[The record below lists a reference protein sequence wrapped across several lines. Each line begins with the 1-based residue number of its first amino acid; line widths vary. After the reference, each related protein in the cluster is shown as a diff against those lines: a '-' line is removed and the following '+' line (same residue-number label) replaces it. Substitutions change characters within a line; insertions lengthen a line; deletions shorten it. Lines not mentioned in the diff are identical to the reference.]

1 MKRRSNPTGGSSRT
15 FLPVAL
21 LAASCFGIG
30 GFALAGET
38 QTIGAASAQDSA
50 KQKEADAEKQKT
62 ADAKKQKTAD
72 VKKQKAADA
81 KKQKDARAKTQDGI
95 TAKKRA
101 EAAKKEALKKAAQQ
115 EEALKSEM
123 AKKRSARSRL
133 GRKTAP
139 PESAKVPR
147 GTAVPRKPDAAPVP
161 SGNKADKPVF
171 GPDLSPDK
179 KKALQK
185 EYEDKVRASGQKQA
199 GKYGAIPRPPR
210 NPNAK
215 LGIEFGTEKHDF
227 GRARQGDQLTH
238 VFRMTSAGSEP
249 LIITQ
254 ASPTCG
260 CTLGEIKIRDGE
272 GAEPVL
278 YKFGEP
284 IAVGAGIELEA
295 TLDTGSKRNDTQ
307 VRIQVYSNDGT
318 AATTTLTLKASIQP
332 FIVATPP
339 YLQLGNIRQGEEKTA
354 RITFRTSGGER
365 VALSRDETRRV
376 PVPEGL
382 SVDVV
387 AVSPDEEGKS
397 NQWTA
402 TFTVSSETRE
412 GPGGFMLRMNSDVT
426 LPEKKISTDPAV
438 AAKQKLKNGGKP
450 LVYTCDANI
459 SYSVIGALSMTP
471 QYISL
476 GLVRPGQA
484 VVRSARLTAHE
495 DGFDLSN
502 VKVAVVSEGQQE
514 LKWADR
520 FVANVKPVSGSNAVD
535 IELRLQGLPED
546 ADGAFRGRVQI
557 ETGHPAKPEL
567 FLRFSG
573 VCRKLAGNA
582 QRPQPVKQPRPV
594 SPVKKPGGGL

>member
-1 MKRRSNPTGGSSRT
+1 MKRSSTPTAGSGRML
-15 FLPVAL
+15 LPAAL

-30 GFALAGET
+30 GFVLAG
-38 QTIGAASAQDSA
+38 QAQASDAAVTFQD
-50 KQKEADAEKQKT
+50 E
-62 ADAKKQKTAD
+62 DAKKQAEAK
-72 VKKQKAADA
+72 KKQA
-81 KKQKDARAKTQDGI
+81 QKD
-95 TAKKRA
+95 A
-101 EAAKKEALKKAAQQ
+101 EAAKKQAEKEAQKKADG
-115 EEALKSEM
+115 
-123 AKKRSARSRL
+123 AKPRTGRSRL

-139 PESAKVPR
+139 PKPSSVPR
-147 GTAVPRKPDAAPVP
+147 GRAVPVNPDPVP
-161 SGNKADKPVF
+161 ATKPGQKPLQKPVI
-171 GPDLSPDK
+171 GPDVSPEK
-179 KKALQK
+179 RKQMEK
-185 EYEDKVRASGQKQA
+185 EYQDKLRAAGQAPGKG
-199 GKYGAIPRPPR
+199 GKYGAVPRPPR

-238 VFRMTSAGSEP
+238 VFSMKSAGSEP

-260 CTLGEIKIRDGE
+260 CTLGEIKVRE
-272 GAEPVL
+272 EAGAEPVL
-278 YKFGEP
+278 YTFGDP
-284 IAVGAGIELEA
+284 IAPGSDIELAA

-365 VALSRDETRRV
+365 VLLSRDETRRV
-376 PVPEGL
+376 PVPDGL
-382 SVDVV
+382 AVDI
-387 AVSPDEEGKS
+387 APINPDEEGKS

-402 TFTVSSETRE
+402 TFTVGADARE
-412 GPGGFMLRMNSDVT
+412 GAGGFMLRMNSDVE
-426 LPEKKISTDPAV
+426 LPQSKAPKDPAYE
-438 AAKQKLKNGGKP
+438 AKQKLKNGGKP
-450 LVYTCDANI
+450 VVYTCDANI
-459 SYSVIGALSMTP
+459 SYNVIGALSMSP

-495 DGFDLSN
+495 DGFDLSG
-502 VKVAVVSEGQQE
+502 VTVSVVGEGEQE

-520 FVANVKPVSGSNAVD
+520 FVANVKPVSGSNSVD

-546 ADGAFRGRVQI
+546 ADGAFRGRVLIQ
-557 ETGHPAKPEL
+557 TGHPAKPEL

-582 QRPQPVKQPRPV
+582 QRPKPVQQPKQVPV
-594 SPVKKPGGGL
+594 VKKPGGSR

>member
-1 MKRRSNPTGGSSRT
+1 MKRRSNPTAGSGRT
-15 FLPVAL
+15 LLPAAL

-30 GFALAGET
+30 GFVLAGDAE
-38 QTIGAASAQDSA
+38 ASSVVSAQDGA
-50 KQKEADAEKQKT
+50 KQKG
-62 ADAKKQKTAD
+62 ADAKKQDDATA
-72 VKKQKAADA
+72 KKNADAA
-81 KKQKDARAKTQDGI
+81 KKQ
-95 TAKKRA
+95 
-101 EAAKKEALKKAAQQ
+101 AAKKQAAKKQAVKNVEAQKKEAMKKAA
-115 EEALKSEM
+115 EEKEAQKKEL

-139 PESAKVPR
+139 PKSAKVPR
-147 GTAVPRKPDAAPVP
+147 ATAVPRKPDAAPVP
-161 SGNKADKPVF
+161 AGKTVEKPVF
-171 GPDLSPDK
+171 GPELSPEK

-185 EYEDKVRASGQKQA
+185 DYEDKARAAGQAQS

-215 LGIEFGTEKHDF
+215 LGIEFGTERHDF

-238 VFRMTSAGSEP
+238 VFRMKSAGTEP

-260 CTLGEIKIRDGE
+260 CTLGEIKVREEAGT
-272 GAEPVL
+272 EPAL

-284 IAVGAGIELEA
+284 IAAGADIELEA

-365 VALSRDETRRV
+365 VALSRDTTRRV

-387 AVSPDEEGKS
+387 AVNPDEEGKS

-402 TFTVSSETRE
+402 TFTIGADARE
-412 GPGGFMLRMNSDVT
+412 GAGGFMLRMNSDVT

-459 SYSVIGALSMTP
+459 SYNVIGALSMTP

-495 DGFDLSN
+495 DDFDLSG
-502 VKVAVVSEGQQE
+502 VKVSVVPEGQQE

-535 IELRLQGLPED
+535 VELRLQGLPED
-546 ADGAFRGRVQI
+546 ADGAFRGRVRI
-557 ETGHPAKPEL
+557 ETGHPANPEL

-582 QRPQPVKQPRPV
+582 QRPQPVKKPQPVPAT
-594 SPVKKPGGGL
+594 KKPGGGL